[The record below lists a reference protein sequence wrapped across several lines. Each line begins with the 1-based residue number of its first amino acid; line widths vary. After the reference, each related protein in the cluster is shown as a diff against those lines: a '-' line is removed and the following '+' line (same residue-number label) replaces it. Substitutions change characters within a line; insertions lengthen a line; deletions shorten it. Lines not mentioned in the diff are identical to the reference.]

1 MAEDGNPVDSGTAA
15 LSLWLIRS
23 DLAYIATAMSADP
36 KSALIMLP
44 HGVLVSYEA
53 SVHLSRSPLHPDA
66 RAPGQLAERPR
77 NRAKLLDDRYLSA
90 ADLAAEFGPIAAEW
104 SRYFRGGRRR
114 QLARRL
120 GLANPD
126 VSVTLIG
133 QQPVAFNL
141 GLAYLCGWNADS
153 AQAES
158 LGTFA
163 HDLAYGVGRLAGQ
176 VDVAL
181 QGHTFTPIEYRDMDA
196 TWSDLHPL
204 ACAGT
209 AEPAVVAA
217 LFLLLC
223 QANSA
228 LLWPS
233 ADCCEGCRAASF
245 KRRFLIAYQV
255 QRSLLG
261 LQKSG
266 KFASL
271 AESRALAESYATPSV
286 ERIRSWRRLRNGLT
300 HFGLNDLPMDR
311 GTEPGGLRTL
321 IDAYCNGESFETADA
336 VVSDALGVLARGLA
350 QVADAQAAGAPSW
363 RSALITP

>member
-1 MAEDGNPVDSGTAA
+1 MAEDGNPVDSATAA

-23 DLAYIATAMSADP
+23 DLAYVATAMSADP
-36 KSALIMLP
+36 TSALIMLP

-53 SVHLSRSPLHPDA
+53 RAHLSRSPLHPDA

-114 QLARRL
+114 KLARRL

-133 QQPVAFNL
+133 QQPVALNL

-153 AQAES
+153 ARADS
-158 LGTFA
+158 LGQVA
-163 HDLAYGVGRLAGQ
+163 HDLAHEIGRLTREL
-176 VDVAL
+176 DVAL
-181 QGHTFTPIEYRDMDA
+181 EGHTFTPVEYRDMDA

-228 LLWPS
+228 RLWPS

-245 KRRFLIAYQV
+245 KRRLLITYQV

-266 KFASL
+266 KLASL
-271 AESRALAESYATPSV
+271 AESQALSEAYATPTV
-286 ERIRSWRRLRNGLT
+286 ERICSWRRLRNGLT

-311 GTEPGGLRTL
+311 GTELGGLRTL
-321 IDAYCNGESFETADA
+321 IDGYCNGESVETADA
-336 VVSDALGVLARGLA
+336 AVSGALDILARGLA
-350 QVADAQAAGAPSW
+350 QVVDAHAADAPSW